1 MPIDPVAESEI
12 SIAPDAG
19 RISRGAVR
27 IAKALGRMSVRT
39 LVLTTALAGIL
50 LTLPALWTGFAQ
62 DDHFFLMV
70 FKGSPGFEVVDLSP
84 LETFSFSK
92 GDPAQ
97 RAELL
102 ERGLLPWWAAENW
115 KLNFWRPLSSLS
127 TWIDYLIV
135 GETAWIMHLH
145 SLLLYGVLIAIAA
158 VLYRRWIAPHWAAGV
173 AALAFAMD
181 SGHAIPVTWLAMRN
195 AVLAMLFGLLVL
207 AAHDRWRREGA
218 EGRRGLIH
226 AALAIVWLALAL
238 LSGESAVAVGGYLAA
253 YALFLDPIHRTE
265 GGSRSW
271 IVRSAWAFVALL
283 PYLAVVVVWRGVY
296 SGLGYGSEG
305 SGLYIDPVA
314 DPVEFMLQLPANLA
328 VLLLGM
334 LALPDAAL
342 WALGPAPVAAAQ
354 LTAAVVFLIV
364 FGWAI
369 VPLLRKNAVARF
381 MLVGSLLAA
390 VPGCATLPMDRL
402 MMYAS
407 FGGLGLVALLLADMA
422 GAEDRDGWRGRVRSP
437 LAILLIVSHFIVA
450 PIGLI
455 TGTQHLPIMNRV
467 LSGSNP
473 SILLELPAATRVVA
487 INTPNDLQGA
497 SLPIHRSSR
506 NEPLVQH
513 WWWLYSGTND
523 MTVERVGEGSL
534 VLRPEG
540 GYFTTPWTRIF
551 RMTAADPIAAGDTF
565 ALEGLQI
572 SVIAVTPEGAP
583 LEVRFDFDMPL
594 EDPSLHFVTWQ
605 NGAYVPFAVPAIGA
619 TVQVPGVRMAKLI
632 PVALGLE

>member
-1 MPIDPVAESEI
+1 MPIDPVAESDI
-12 SIAPDAG
+12 STAPGAG
-19 RISRGAVR
+19 RISRTLFG
-27 IAKALGRMSVRT
+27 IANALGHVSARRLA
-39 LVLTTALAGIL
+39 LVSALAGIL

-102 ERGLLPWWAAENW
+102 ERGLLPWWSAENW

-127 TWIDYLIV
+127 TWIDYLV
-135 GETAWIMHLH
+135 FGESAWIMHLH
-145 SLLLYGVLIAIAA
+145 SLLLYGILIAIAA
-158 VLYRRWIAPHWAAGV
+158 VLYRRWIAPRWAAGV
-173 AALAFAMD
+173 AALAFALD

-207 AAHDRWRREGA
+207 AAHDRWRRTRA
-218 EGRRGLIH
+218 EGQAGTLH
-226 AALAIVWLALAL
+226 AALAILWLALAL

-253 YALFLDPIHRTE
+253 YALFLDPIHAVDGPT
-265 GGSRSW
+265 RSW
-271 IVRSAWAFVALL
+271 LARCTRAFVALL
-283 PYLAVVVVWRGVY
+283 PYLAVVVIWRGVY

-314 DPVEFMLQLPANLA
+314 DPVEFLWRLPANLA

-354 LTAAVVFLIV
+354 LAAAVVFLAV
-364 FGWAI
+364 FGWTI
-369 VPLLRKNAVARF
+369 VPLLRKSAVARF

-422 GAEDRDGWRGRVRSP
+422 GATGSDGLRGRLRSP
-437 LAILLIVSHFIVA
+437 LAILLIVAHFVVA
-450 PIGLI
+450 PLGLI
-455 TGTQHLPIMNRV
+455 SGTQHLQIMNRI

-473 SILLELPAATRVVA
+473 SIPVDLPSSTRVVA

-513 WWWLYSGTND
+513 WWWLYSGTRD
-523 MTVERVGEGSL
+523 MAVERVGEASL

-540 GYFTTPWTRIF
+540 GYFTAPWSRIF
-551 RMTAADPIAAGDTF
+551 RMIAADPIAADENF
-565 ALEGLQI
+565 ALEGLKI
-572 SVIAVTPEGAP
+572 SVVAVTP
-583 LEVRFDFDMPL
+583 
-594 EDPSLHFVTWQ
+594 
-605 NGAYVPFAVPAIGA
+605 
-619 TVQVPGVRMAKLI
+619 
-632 PVALGLE
+632 

>member
-1 MPIDPVAESEI
+1 MPIDPLAESEI
-12 SIAPDAG
+12 SIAPDTG
-19 RISRGAVR
+19 RVSRGAFR
-27 IAKALGRMSVRT
+27 MANALGRMSLRR
-39 LVLTTALAGIL
+39 LVLVAAAAGIL
-50 LTLPALWTGFAQ
+50 LTLPALWSGFAQ

-97 RAELL
+97 RAELM
-102 ERGLLPWWAAENW
+102 ERGLLPWWSAEHW

-127 TWIDYLIV
+127 TWIDYLIF

-145 SLLLYGVLIAIAA
+145 SLLLYGLLIAIAA
-158 VLYRRWIAPHWAAGV
+158 VLYRRWIAPRWAAGV

-207 AAHDRWRREGA
+207 AAHDRWRRAGA
-218 EGRRGLIH
+218 EGRRGLLH
-226 AALAIVWLALAL
+226 AVLAILWLALAL
-238 LSGESAVAVGGYLAA
+238 LSGESAVAVGGYLLA
-253 YALFLDPIHRTE
+253 YALFLDPIHRAE
-265 GGSRSW
+265 LLSRSW
-271 IVRSAWAFVALL
+271 LVRSIRAVVALL
-283 PYLAVVVVWRGVY
+283 PYLAVVIVWRGVY

-314 DPVEFMLQLPANLA
+314 DPVEFLWRLPANLA

-354 LTAAVVFLIV
+354 LAAAVVFLVV

-369 VPLLRKNAVARF
+369 VPLIRKSAVARF

-407 FGGLGLVALLLADMA
+407 FGGLGLVALLLADMV
-422 GAEDRDGWRGRVRSP
+422 GAEERDGWRGRLRVP
-437 LAILLIVSHFIVA
+437 LAILLVVSHFIVA

-473 SILLELPAATRVVA
+473 SIPLELPASTRVVA

-523 MTVERVGEGSL
+523 MLFRGPLVQDFPDDRRRSDSGGRHLCVGWTPDNRYLGHARRRAPGSALRLRRAVGGSL
-534 VLRPEG
+534 AALRDLAK
-540 GYFTTPWTRIF
+540 WC
-551 RMTAADPIAAGDTF
+551 
-565 ALEGLQI
+565 LC
-572 SVIAVTPEGAP
+572 
-583 LEVRFDFDMPL
+583 
-594 EDPSLHFVTWQ
+594 
-605 NGAYVPFAVPAIGA
+605 
-619 TVQVPGVRMAKLI
+619 GV
-632 PVALGLE
+632 

>member
-1 MPIDPVAESEI
+1 MPIDPVDESEI
-12 SIAPDAG
+12 SIAPGVG
-19 RISRGAVR
+19 RISQWAFG
-27 IAKALGRMSVRT
+27 IARALGRMSLRR
-39 LVLTTALAGIL
+39 LVLVCAAAGIL
-50 LTLPALWTGFAQ
+50 LTLPALWSGFAQ

-102 ERGLLPWWAAENW
+102 ERGLLPWWSVKDW

-127 TWIDYLIV
+127 TWIDYLIF
-135 GETAWIMHLH
+135 GETAWVMHLH

-158 VLYRRWIAPHWAAGV
+158 VLYRRWITPRWAAGL

-218 EGRRGLIH
+218 EGRRGLFH

-253 YALFLDPIHRTE
+253 YALFLDPIHRAE
-265 GGSRSW
+265 GTTSSWLARS
-271 IVRSAWAFVALL
+271 IKAVVALL
-283 PYLAVVVVWRGVY
+283 PYLAVVIVWRGVY

-314 DPVEFMLQLPANLA
+314 DPVAFMFRLPANLA

-342 WALGPAPVAAAQ
+342 WALGPAPVAAVQ
-354 LTAAVVFLIV
+354 LIAAVVFLVI

-369 VPLLRKNAVARF
+369 VPLLRKSAVARF

-407 FGGLGLVALLLADMA
+407 FGGLGLVAMLLAEMA
-422 GAEDRDGWRGRVRSP
+422 ESKGADGWRSRVRSP
-437 LAILLIVSHFIVA
+437 LAILLIVSHYVVA
-450 PIGLI
+450 PIGLT

-473 SILLELPAATRVVA
+473 SIPLDIPGGTRVVA

-513 WWWLYSGTND
+513 WWWLYSGTNN
-523 MTVERVGEGSL
+523 MSVERVGEGSL

-540 GYFTTPWTRIF
+540 GYFTAPWSRIF
-551 RMTAADPIAAGDTF
+551 RMTAADPIAAGDMF

-572 SVIAVTPEGAP
+572 TVISVTPEGAP
-583 LEVRFDFDMPL
+583 LEVRFDFDVPL

-605 NGAYVPFAVPAIGA
+605 NGAYVPFPLPAPGT
-619 TVQVPGVRMAKLI
+619 TVQVPGVRVLDLI